1 MVELK
6 ILLHRQAIFSGSYL
20 SPNQQSRRETLH
32 CQKSPSWREEIAL
45 LTPHK
50 PKDLKIIPVSLEYND
65 DPSIYQ
71 FSINTRSRA
80 ILLPLEVHSEH
91 KKPCSIYIKMSR
103 KCRNKNMK
111 WKWNKGKPHT
121 HKKETDKNYHKIFH

>member
-6 ILLHRQAIFSGSYL
+6 ILLHRQAIFSGSCL

-32 CQKSPSWREEIAL
+32 CQKSPSWREVIAL

-50 PKDLKIIPVSLEYND
+50 PKDLKIIPVSLEYSD

-71 FSINTRSRA
+71 FSINTRSRT
-80 ILLPLEVHSEH
+80 ILLPLEVHSKH
-91 KKPCSIYIKMSR
+91 KKPCSIYIKMSW

-111 WKWNKGKPHT
+111 WKWNKGKPPK
-121 HKKETDKNYHKIFH
+121 KKETDKSYHKIFH